1 MLMHGFPYRGEMEQ
15 HYHNAAI
22 LPISLEKLLYI
33 LHLVRCGVG
42 FLLFCFGI
50 GAVIY
55 YEAFVSFYVLVQG
68 IIAILSGIT
77 GVLATKFKILAGHG
91 GCVGTSAVTLYLGI
105 FSYTTSFSVTAAMP
119 SQGTI
124 VALLMCV
131 LIIIAID
138 VLLSALV
145 LGFEAIVLYISTK
158 RPA

>member
-1 MLMHGFPYRGEMEQ
+1 MEQ

-22 LPISLEKLLYI
+22 LPISLEKLLFI
-33 LHLVRCGVG
+33 LHLVRSGVG

-50 GAVIY
+50 GVVVY

-68 IIAILSGIT
+68 ILAMLSGTT
-77 GVLATKFKILAGHG
+77 GILATKFKTLAGHG
-91 GCVGTSAVTLYLGI
+91 GCVATSAITLYMGTVNY
-105 FSYTTSFSVTAAMP
+105 SVSFSATSAMP
-119 SQGTI
+119 SQGTV

-138 VLLSALV
+138 ILLSALV
-145 LGFEAIVLYISTK
+145 LGFEAVVLYISTK